1 MQGKFARFRTLKGL
15 EENKEKKEDAEP
27 IKPKIKRGQQIKE
40 KKKVELTPEQY
51 QKLKQEGLAE
61 FNKEIVVLAQ
71 KSLEKLQKRILEQ

>member
-15 EENKEKKEDAEP
+15 EENKEKKEDPEP

-51 QKLKQEGLAE
+51 
-61 FNKEIVVLAQ
+61 
-71 KSLEKLQKRILEQ
+71 

>member
-15 EENKEKKEDAEP
+15 EENKEKKEDPEP